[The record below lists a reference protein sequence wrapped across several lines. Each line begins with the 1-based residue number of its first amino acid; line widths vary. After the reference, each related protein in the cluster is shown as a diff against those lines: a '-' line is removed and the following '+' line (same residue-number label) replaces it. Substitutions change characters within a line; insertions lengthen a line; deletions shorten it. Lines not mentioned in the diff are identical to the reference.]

1 MGARECLF
9 WVAAFSVSEKLPC
22 RFKVLHV
29 KVTRVSVEK
38 YSQRYSDI
46 FQEEGA
52 APPSISER
60 GELRSQAPGRHFLL
74 KDKFC

>member
-60 GELRSQAPGRHFLL
+60 GGAALPSPWPSLFIER
-74 KDKFC
+74 

>member
-9 WVAAFSVSEKLPC
+9 WVAAFSVSEKLPF

-52 APPSISER
+52 APPNLLHCFLFMPEER
-60 GELRSQAPGRHFLL
+60 RHM
-74 KDKFC
+74 DGIIW